1 MSFARSNRTYVY
13 AETWRLPNLFADL
26 QTEQPF
32 SKRDLLNSLHIYS
45 AARCH
50 EPRDIVYSL
59 LSIGKFEP
67 GAGANFGAN
76 YSTTPKAVYKTL
88 AKHYISCGRA
98 LEVVLLASC
107 RRSRSGEKKAELPSW
122 VPDWRLP
129 VRYDSEHHKSAVE
142 SRLQRNITEERF
154 HGLFPKI
161 KGDLVKAWIEPA
173 SPRHLSV
180 KGFLTLVCSQ
190 TGEEDKACG
199 ELCAIC
205 QQQVITLFTDV
216 WCLIPGKGL
225 FYLPAVDLVCVLRL
239 DLSKD
244 AEASNDGFEVLSC
257 FDGRKMSLRDKVLR
271 LQGIAETK
279 ISIC

>member
-67 GAGANFGAN
+67 GAGANFGVN

-88 AKHYISCGRA
+88 AKQYISCGRA

-107 RRSRSGEKKAELPSW
+107 RGSRSGEKKAELPSW
-122 VPDWRLP
+122 VPNWRLP
-129 VRYDSEHHKSAVE
+129 VRYDSERHKRAVE
-142 SRLQRNITEERF
+142 SRLQKNY
-154 HGLFPKI
+154 HG
-161 KGDLVKAWIEPA
+161 GT
-173 SPRHLSV
+173 LSR
-180 KGFLTLVCSQ
+180 S
-190 TGEEDKACG
+190 
-199 ELCAIC
+199 
-205 QQQVITLFTDV
+205 
-216 WCLIPGKGL
+216 
-225 FYLPAVDLVCVLRL
+225 
-239 DLSKD
+239 LSKNQRRPSQGLDRASLAPAPLCKRLLD
-244 AEASNDGFEVLSC
+244 ACLLT
-257 FDGRKMSLRDKVLR
+257 DGRRGQSLWRPLCDMSAARNNVVH
-271 LQGIAETK
+271 
-279 ISIC
+279 